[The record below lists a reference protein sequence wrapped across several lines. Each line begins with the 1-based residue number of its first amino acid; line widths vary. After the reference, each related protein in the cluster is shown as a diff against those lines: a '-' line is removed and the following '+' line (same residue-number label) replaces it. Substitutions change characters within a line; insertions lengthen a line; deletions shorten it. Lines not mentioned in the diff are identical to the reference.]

1 MRALA
6 WPVAVV
12 LLSVCACGSAAGPVR
27 GPASSPA
34 PTAMSGPASPASPAG
49 SASASASPTGAAASC
64 GGPAVPSRL
73 VTVRTGDGVRLAGFE
88 AGAGSRG
95 VVLVPEAGSAG
106 SCGWWPYAAYL
117 ARRGFHV
124 LAFDHRCQGTSAC
137 PASGSAGSPASGPA
151 GSPASGSAGSLASGS
166 AGGPGQGL
174 LTDIAAAVRALR
186 AAGAGR
192 VALLGASQGGS
203 EALIAAA
210 RPARGPGPGAELAGL
225 AGVAALS
232 ADELDQPLAA
242 PPAPR
247 TAVAAAAAVRVPVL
261 LAVAPD
267 DPYVSLAGTRALF
280 AALATP
286 AAAKRLLVEPAG
298 AGHGWVMVDAAQGAP
313 EPPLA
318 VRLAAFLQTVTA

>member
-1 MRALA
+1 M
-6 WPVAVV
+6 
-12 LLSVCACGSAAGPVR
+12 AGR
-27 GPASSPA
+27 
-34 PTAMSGPASPASPAG
+34 
-49 SASASASPTGAAASC
+49 
-64 GGPAVPSRL
+64 GGPAGRL
-73 VTVRTGDGVRLAGFE
+73 CLRFRGGPGPGTGLPPRPHGDVRPGQPGS
-88 AGAGSRG
+88 AGASGGQPGRCRGLMRRPGGPIASGHHPHRRRRAARGIRSRG
-95 VVLVPEAGSAG
+95 RIARGVLVPEAGPAG

-137 PASGSAGSPASGPA
+137 PASGPA
-151 GSPASGSAGSLASGS
+151 GGPASGS

-174 LTDIAAAVRALR
+174 LAGLPAAARAWR

-210 RPARGPGPGAELAGL
+210 RPARDPGPGAGLAGL
-225 AGVAALS
+225 GGVAGVAALS
-232 ADELDQPLAA
+232 ADELDQPLAV

-267 DPYVSLAGTRALF
+267 DPYVSLAATRALF

-286 AAAKRLLVEPAG
+286 AAAKRLLVQPAG
-298 AGHGWVMVDAAQGAP
+298 TGHGWVMVDAAQGGP
-313 EPPLA
+313 GPPLA
-318 VRLAAFLQTVTA
+318 ARLAAFLQTVTA

>member
-12 LLSVCACGSAAGPVR
+12 LLGVCACGSAAGPAR
-27 GPASSPA
+27 GPASRPA
-34 PTAMSGPASPASPAG
+34 PTAMSGPASPAAPAPAAASPA
-49 SASASASPTGAAASC
+49 GAAASC

-73 VTVRTGDGVRLAGFE
+73 VTIRTGDGVRLAGFE

-95 VVLVPEAGSAG
+95 VVLVPEAGPAG

-137 PASGSAGSPASGPA
+137 PASGPA
-151 GSPASGSAGSLASGS
+151 GGPASGS

-210 RPARGPGPGAELAGL
+210 RPARDPGPGAGLAGL
-225 AGVAALS
+225 GGVAGVAALS
-232 ADELDQPLAA
+232 ADELDQPLAV

-267 DPYVSLAGTRALF
+267 DPYVSLTATRALF

-286 AAAKRLLVEPAG
+286 AAAKRLLVQPAG
-298 AGHGWVMVDAAQGAP
+298 TGHGWVMVDAAQGGP
-313 EPPLA
+313 GPPLA
-318 VRLAAFLQTVTA
+318 ARLAAFLQTVTA